1 MDRIES
7 VAAGDTAKSATWNGI
22 QDQAASLYQ
31 VAWSWRGRRPT
42 LAVAGSNLVV
52 GAHKG
57 CAIGATQAGTVF
69 VPYAAETTIAL
80 SGLTTGWNYV
90 YAYDN
95 AGACAYQIVTG
106 AGTTPHASL
115 AHKGTSE
122 THAYVGCLYA
132 TGASAARQFRM
143 VNGVYVYR
151 TSAMSPLLPVS
162 AGTANPWED
171 VNLATYMPPHTRLAR
186 LCARLTWSSSVGSVE
201 VRTKGD
207 TTGTLDVV
215 IGAGVMYR
223 DLEMET
229 DSSQKLEYQVTNA
242 SVDLQMLGFRE

>member
-1 MDRIES
+1 MDA
-7 VAAGDTAKSATWNGI
+7 VHTYAAGDEVASADLNNI
-22 QDQAASLYQ
+22 QSQAASLYQ

-90 YAYDN
+90 YAYNN
-95 AGACAYQIVTG
+95 AGACAYEIVTT
-106 AGTTPHASL
+106 APHASL
-115 AHKGTSE
+115 AHKNTSE
-122 THAYVGCLYA
+122 AHAYVGCLYA

-151 TSAMSPLLPVS
+151 ASAMSPLLPVS
-162 AGTANPWED
+162 AGTANPWAD
-171 VNLATYMPPHTRLAR
+171 VNLATYMPPHACLAR